1 MRLAALYDIHGNMP
15 ALEAVLAD
23 IRSIGV
29 DRIVIGGD
37 LVPGPMPREVVDLLR
52 NIEIPLQGIYGNG
65 ELAVRAQLEARDP
78 EHVTYWGTT
87 TGKAPP
93 ESGKAALQWTARAL
107 SAPDHELLSHW
118 PKTVRLYVDGL
129 GDVLFCHGTPRSEL
143 DIFTRLTPDDRIL
156 PAFDGIDADLVVCGH
171 THMQFDR
178 TLGRYRVVNAG
189 SVGMPFQQ
197 PPGAYWL
204 LLDENVRLRYTSY
217 DTGAAAARVR
227 ATSYPQAE
235 EFAARNIL
243 DSPRESDV
251 LASMTKFSI
260 SGEVD
265 WLKSG

>member
-1 MRLAALYDIHGNMP
+1 M
-15 ALEAVLAD
+15 
-23 IRSIGV
+23 
-29 DRIVIGGD
+29 
-37 LVPGPMPREVVDLLR
+37 
-52 NIEIPLQGIYGNG
+52 
-65 ELAVRAQLEARDP
+65 
-78 EHVTYWGTT
+78 
-87 TGKAPP
+87 
-93 ESGKAALQWTARAL
+93 
-107 SAPDHELLSHW
+107 
-118 PKTVRLYVDGL
+118 
-129 GDVLFCHGTPRSEL
+129 
-143 DIFTRLTPDDRIL
+143 
-156 PAFDGIDADLVVCGH
+156 PAFDGIDTDLVVCGH

-227 ATSYPQAE
+227 ASSYPQAE